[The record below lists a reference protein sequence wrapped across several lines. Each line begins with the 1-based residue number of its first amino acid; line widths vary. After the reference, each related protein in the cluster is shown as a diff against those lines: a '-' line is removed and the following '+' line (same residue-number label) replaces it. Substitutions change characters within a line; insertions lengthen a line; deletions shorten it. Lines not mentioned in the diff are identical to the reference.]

1 MPNCLFCDISEGR
14 AAADI
19 VYKDEDVLA
28 FRDISPKAPVHLL
41 IIPRGHLSTINDLG
55 ESDQETIGKLFLVA
69 KTLAANEDIAETGY
83 RVVMNCNIHGGQS
96 VYHIHL
102 HLLGGRPMKWPPG

>member
-19 VYKDEDVLA
+19 VYEDEDVLA

-41 IIPRGHLSTINDLG
+41 IIPRRHISTIND
-55 ESDQETIGKLFLVA
+55 IGRF
-69 KTLAANEDIAETGY
+69 
-83 RVVMNCNIHGGQS
+83 RR
-96 VYHIHL
+96 
-102 HLLGGRPMKWPPG
+102 LLNSR